1 MIREGGKKGVDGIGN
16 DQGDQVAFLDFQAAG
31 IGIHFI
37 VKLPDGVFH
46 LLAVGFSDIAAVND
60 LGNRTDGNTGLS
72 GHILDGWSILFC
84 HVNLRSGA

>member
-1 MIREGGKKGVDGIGN
+1 M
-16 DQGDQVAFLDFQAAG
+16 AFLDFQAAG